1 MNNMPKEK
9 FLVIDANSIIN
20 RAFYGIRLLT
30 AKDGT
35 YTNAVYGFLNI
46 FYKYKEEIKPDYI
59 AAAFDLKAP
68 TFRHKM
74 FDGYKATR
82 RPMPAE
88 LVPQLPLL
96 KEVLS
101 ALSIPILEKEGY
113 EADDIIGT
121 VAAQC
126 SARDVACCILTG
138 DKDDL
143 QLATEDNRIYLI
155 TTRMGNTDTEIFDA
169 QHVFEKYGVTP
180 REFIDV
186 KAIMGDTSD
195 NIPGV
200 KGIGEKGA
208 LALISEFKSLEAVYE
223 NIDAPS
229 ITKSVRTKLTDS
241 RETAFL
247 SKTLATIDCAVPI
260 ELDFTDAKDVP
271 GDTEALRALYTR
283 LEFKSFLKKL
293 PQGDAPSAAAVPAL
307 DFTTAEPTADELAA
321 LSAAD
326 SLYYLIDRER
336 DSLALTADGHKM
348 YLVTLTD
355 AVQKPLAD
363 LFGNE
368 SIQKITHGCKEQYL
382 YLTERGMPLR
392 GRVFDSAIAAY
403 LIDPARRDY
412 ELTALCSDYA
422 GLSLSADRA
431 GEQLTFDAPPQPT
444 QNALAEQAAAL
455 PVLFDVLSG
464 QLTEEGAMELF
475 QTIEMPLAEVLAAMQ
490 SYGILVDKERL
501 LEFGRM
507 LAEQIEA
514 LTQAIYELSGEE
526 FNINSPK
533 QLGAILFEKL
543 GLKSG
548 KKTKTG
554 YSTNAAALE
563 KLLGAHP
570 IIEKILEYRQLTKLN
585 STYVEGLKAVIRPD
599 TGRIHS
605 SFHQTVTVTGRIS
618 SSEPNLQNIPIR
630 TALGREMR
638 KMFVAA
644 PGCIL
649 LDADY
654 SQIELRVLAHISGDE
669 AMIEAFAAGKDIHA
683 STAAKL
689 FGVDPKDVT
698 SEMRTAAKAVNFGL
712 IYGKGEFSL
721 AQDLG
726 ITMREA
732 KAYIEDYLGSFP
744 KVRDYMK
751 NVVEKA
757 KEKGYVTTLFGRR
770 RMLPELSSSNYQM
783 RAFGER
789 AALNTPI
796 QGTAADIIKLAMVRV
811 YHRLKQ
817 EGLKSRLIL
826 QVHDELIV
834 EAPLDEKDTAGR
846 ILCEE
851 MEHVLPLAVP
861 LAVDM
866 HAGSSWY
873 DAK

>member
-1 MNNMPKEK
+1 MTKPK
-9 FLVIDANSIIN
+9 FLIIDANSIIN

-82 RPMPAE
+82 RPMPEE
-88 LVPQLPLL
+88 LRPQIPLL
-96 KEVLS
+96 KEVLA
-101 ALSIPILEKEGY
+101 ALSIPVLEMEGY

-121 VAAQC
+121 VAARC
-126 SARDVACCILTG
+126 TESDIACMILTG

-143 QLATEDNRIYLI
+143 QLATADNKIYLV

-169 QHVFEKYGVTP
+169 AHVLEKYGVTP

-186 KAIMGDTSD
+186 KAIMGDPSD

-208 LALISEFKSLEAVYE
+208 LALISRFKSLDEVYAH
-223 NIDAPS
+223 IDSAD
-229 ITKSVRTKLTDS
+229 ITKSVRAKLTES

-247 SKTLATIDCAVPI
+247 SRTLATIDCQVPI
-260 ELDFTDAKDVP
+260 TLNFEAARESAGNPD
-271 GDTEALRALYTR
+271 ALRALYTR

-293 PQGDAPSAAAVPAL
+293 PQAAGAPNPQEEKPVFSRLSPTPDELQTLLKADKIYYLLDTAADTVCFTDGNGTVGTAPLQEGFLPLWKAFFENPAIEKITHGSKEHYLYLHELNIALQGVAFDTAVAAYLVDPARRGY
-307 DFTTAEPTADELAA
+307 ELAA
-321 LSAAD
+321 LCSDFLGLIVTEAEAGRQLSFEQEPLSDSNILAEQTAA
-326 SLYYLIDRER
+326 LP
-336 DSLALTADGHKM
+336 ALFA
-348 YLVTLTD
+348 
-355 AVQKPLAD
+355 
-363 LFGNE
+363 
-368 SIQKITHGCKEQYL
+368 
-382 YLTERGMPLR
+382 YLTERLEQEG
-392 GRVFDSAIAAY
+392 
-403 LIDPARRDY
+403 
-412 ELTALCSDYA
+412 
-422 GLSLSADRA
+422 SLS
-431 GEQLTFDAPPQPT
+431 
-444 QNALAEQAAAL
+444 
-455 PVLFDVLSG
+455 
-464 QLTEEGAMELF
+464 LF
-475 QTIEMPLAEVLAAMQ
+475 QTVEMPLVEVLAAMQ
-490 SYGILVDKERL
+490 RYGILIDRDRL

-507 LAEQIEA
+507 LDGQIA
-514 LTQAIYELSGEE
+514 TLTQDIYSLAGEE

-533 QLGAILFEKL
+533 QLGVILYDKL
-543 GLKSG
+543 GLTSS

-554 YSTNAAALE
+554 YSTNASALE
-563 KLLGAHP
+563 KLMGRHP
-570 IIEKILEYRQLTKLN
+570 IIEKILEYRQLSKLK
-585 STYVEGLKAVIRPD
+585 STYVDGLKDVIAAD
-599 TGRIHS
+599 GRIHS
-605 SFHQTVTVTGRIS
+605 NFHQTVTVTGRIS

-630 TALGREMR
+630 TSLGREMR

-644 PGCIL
+644 PGYVL

-654 SQIELRVLAHISGDE
+654 SQIELRVLAHIAGDE
-669 AMIEAFAAGKDIHA
+669 AMIEAFSSGRDIHA
-683 STAAKL
+683 STAAKI
-689 FGVDPKDVT
+689 FGVSPEQVT
-698 SEMRTAAKAVNFGL
+698 TEMRTAAKAVNFGL

-726 ITMREA
+726 ISMREA

-751 NVVEKA
+751 NVVEEA
-757 KEKGYVTTLFGRR
+757 KKKGYVTTLFGRR
-770 RMLPELSSSNYQM
+770 RALPELSASSFQL

-811 YHRLKQ
+811 YNRLKA
-817 EGLKSRLIL
+817 EGLKARLIL

-834 EAPLDEKDTAGR
+834 EVPVAEQEQAGT
-846 ILCEE
+846 ILREE
-851 MEHVLPLAVP
+851 MEQVLTLRTPL
-861 LAVDM
+861 LADM
-866 HAGSSWY
+866 HTGTSWF

>member
-1 MNNMPKEK
+1 MTKEK
-9 FLVIDANSIIN
+9 LLIIDANSIIN
-20 RAFYGIRLLT
+20 RAFYGIRLLA

-82 RPMPAE
+82 RPMPPE
-88 LVPQLPLL
+88 LVPQLSLL
-96 KEVLS
+96 KEVLTL
-101 ALSIPILEKEGY
+101 LSIPILEKEGY

-126 SARDVACCILTG
+126 TEHAVDCCILTG

-155 TTRMGNTDTEIFDA
+155 TTRMGNTETEIFDA
-169 QHVFEKYGVTP
+169 AHVFEKYGVTP

-208 LALISEFKSLEAVYE
+208 LALIADFHSLEAVYDHL
-223 NIDAPS
+223 DAPN
-229 ITKSVRTKLTDS
+229 ITKAMRTKLTEGRDA
-241 RETAFL
+241 AFL
-247 SKTLATIDCAVPI
+247 SKTLATIDCAVPVT
-260 ELDFTDAKDVP
+260 LDFEAAKESM
-271 GDTEALRALYTR
+271 GDIAALRELYMR
-283 LEFKSFLKKL
+283 LDFKSFLKKL
-293 PQGDAPSAAAVPAL
+293 PQAEGTSIAAQTLQYTVTKPS
-307 DFTTAEPTADELAA
+307 ADELTTQFSGKR
-321 LSAAD
+321 LFYM
-326 SLYYLIDRER
+326 LERETNVI
-336 DSLALTADGHKM
+336 ALTDDGGTVAVLPLDEGSLPQIK
-348 YLVTLTD
+348 TLLED
-355 AVQKPLAD
+355 K
-363 LFGNE
+363 E
-368 SIQKITHGCKEQYL
+368 IEKITHELKEQYL
-382 YLTERGMPLR
+382 YWAERGIVPNGPL
-392 GRVFDSAIAAY
+392 FDTAIAAY
-403 LIDPARRDY
+403 LIDPSRHDY
-412 ELTALCSDYA
+412 DLTSLCADYA
-422 GLSLSADRA
+422 DITLAASQI
-431 GEQLTFDAPPQPT
+431 GEQLSFDAAPVSADNT
-444 QNALAEQAAAL
+444 LAEQAAAL
-455 PVLFDVLSG
+455 PFLHTCF
-464 QLTEEGAMELF
+464 TEKLQDEGAAELF
-475 QTIEMPLAEVLAAMQ
+475 KTIEMPLTEVLAAMQ
-490 SYGILVDKERL
+490 GYGISADKEKL
-501 LEFGRM
+501 LDFGHM
-507 LAEQIEA
+507 LAAQIEG
-514 LTQAIYELSGEE
+514 LTQAIYELAGEE

-533 QLGAILFEKL
+533 QLGVILFERL

-563 KLLGAHP
+563 KLTGAHP
-570 IIEKILEYRQLTKLN
+570 IIEKILEYRQLAKLN
-585 STYVEGLKAVIRPD
+585 STYVEGLKTVIRPD

-605 SFHQTVTVTGRIS
+605 SFNQTVTVTGRIS

-630 TALGREMR
+630 TELGREMR

-669 AMIEAFAAGKDIHA
+669 AMCEAFTAGKDIHTG
-683 STAAKL
+683 TAAKL
-689 FGVDPKDVT
+689 FGVVPEDVT
-698 SEMRTAAKAVNFGL
+698 PEMRTAAKAVNFGL

-751 NVVEKA
+751 QVVEEA

-770 RMLPELSSSNYQM
+770 RMLPELSSSNYQL
-783 RAFGER
+783 RSFGER

-811 YHRLKQ
+811 YRRLRD
-817 EGLKSRLIL
+817 EGLQARLIL

-834 EAPLDEKDTAGR
+834 EAPLAEQEQAAR

-851 MEHVLPLAVP
+851 MEQVMPLSVP

-866 HAGSSWY
+866 HAGLSWY